1 MSDCIFC
8 KIVAGEIPADI
19 VHQDE
24 EVIVFRDINPKADV
38 HLLLVPRAH
47 VASLDELTAEHDAL
61 VARMMRMLPQLA
73 REQGLDRGYRTIINT
88 GPGGGQEVPHLHIH
102 LLGGGRLP
110 GF

>member
-38 HLLLVPRAH
+38 HLLLVPKAH

-61 VARMMRMLPQLA
+61 IARMLRMLPQLA
-73 REQGLDRGYRTIINT
+73 REQGLDHGYRTIINT
-88 GPGGGQEVPHLHIH
+88 GAGGGQEVPHLHIH